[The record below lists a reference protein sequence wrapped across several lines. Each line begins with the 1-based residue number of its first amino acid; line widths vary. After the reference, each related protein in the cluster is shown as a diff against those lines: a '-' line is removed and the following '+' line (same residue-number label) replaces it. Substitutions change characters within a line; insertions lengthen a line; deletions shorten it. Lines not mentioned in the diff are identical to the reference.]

1 LATSGD
7 AIRKVP
13 SASEEKMN
21 KKLIQLLAGLALA
34 LSASTAQATT
44 ITFAYSASDA
54 DGTVTGVFGYDDSVG
69 DTAPGTVAGVYPSA
83 GFFNGT
89 VNGGLQDGFAFNRT
103 NVNIQISNDRATFL
117 GFGDD
122 FGINDLSSGTFIAFV
137 SPPSSAP
144 PTLPLDSD
152 ALASPVLID
161 ALLNPA
167 AWDFIDLLVVDAPD
181 RQLRYNLTSVR
192 QISQVPEPGT
202 LTLLAFSLSGLMY
215 RRLKHRQ
222 S

>member
-1 LATSGD
+1 
-7 AIRKVP
+7 
-13 SASEEKMN
+13 M
-21 KKLIQLLAGLALA
+21 
-34 LSASTAQATT
+34 
-44 ITFAYSASDA
+44 
-54 DGTVTGVFGYDDSVG
+54 
-69 DTAPGTVAGVYPSA
+69 
-83 GFFNGT
+83 
-89 VNGGLQDGFAFNRT
+89 
-103 NVNIQISNDRATFL
+103 
-117 GFGDD
+117 
-122 FGINDLSSGTFIAFV
+122 
-137 SPPSSAP
+137 
-144 PTLPLDSD
+144 
-152 ALASPVLID
+152 LID